1 MKTTIEPVEERP
13 YHHGNLF
20 SVLLDSAE
28 QELIERGIEGFS
40 LRGVAKRAN
49 VSHAAPAHHFGDA
62 NGLLTAL
69 AARGFERFI
78 QRQRDFRRRAPSDP
92 RAQLEASGVGY
103 VVFALENPAIFRLMF
118 SSDRPDFD
126 DPDLQRVAESAF
138 DELVE
143 HVRGVTEDQGS
154 PKKDGAM
161 MLDVAAAWAVAHGLA
176 DLLVAGRLNTLGSLA
191 PRTRDRRIAA
201 IIGRAIP
208 VTPNRR

>member
-1 MKTTIEPVEERP
+1 MKTKSITNDERS

-20 SVLLDSAE
+20 SALLDAAE
-28 QELIERGIEGFS
+28 EELIDHGMEGFS
-40 LRGVAKRAN
+40 LRGVAKRAE

-78 QRQRDFRRRAPSDP
+78 QRQRDFRQRSAPDP

-161 MLDVAAAWAVAHGLA
+161 MLDVAAAWAVAQGLA

>member
-1 MKTTIEPVEERP
+1 MKAKSTPADERS

-20 SVLLDSAE
+20 SALLDAAE
-28 QELIERGIEGFS
+28 DELIDHGMEGFS
-40 LRGVAKRAN
+40 LRGVAKRAG

-69 AARGFERFI
+69 AARGFEQFI
-78 QRQRDFRRRAPSDP
+78 QRQRDFRLRAPTDA
-92 RAQLEASGVGY
+92 RAQLAASGVGY
-103 VVFALENPAIFRLMF
+103 VVFALEKPAIFRLMF

-126 DPDLQRVAESAF
+126 DPDLQRIAESAF
-138 DELVE
+138 EELVE

-208 VTPNRR
+208 VIPNRS

>member
-1 MKTTIEPVEERP
+1 M
-13 YHHGNLF
+13 
-20 SVLLDSAE
+20 
-28 QELIERGIEGFS
+28 EGFS
-40 LRGVAKRAN
+40 LRGVAKRAE

-78 QRQRDFRRRAPSDP
+78 QRQRDFRQRAAPDP

-103 VVFALENPAIFRLMF
+103 VVFALESPAIFRLMF

-176 DLLVAGRLNTLGSLA
+176 DLLVAGRLNTFGSLA